1 MVFGGVPICL
11 LFAVVICRGY
21 CLEGVLWWVFD
32 GVSGCYQEGVL
43 WGVMEGSL
51 SNIVGAGVKDIG
63 EFARVVCGGLRIKCS
78 LTDINCNQICGA

>member
-51 SNIVGAGVKDIG
+51 SNIVGAGVIKYCRRWG
-63 EFARVVCGGLRIKCS
+63 EGHQRVRTSCMWGTADQV
-78 LTDINCNQICGA
+78 